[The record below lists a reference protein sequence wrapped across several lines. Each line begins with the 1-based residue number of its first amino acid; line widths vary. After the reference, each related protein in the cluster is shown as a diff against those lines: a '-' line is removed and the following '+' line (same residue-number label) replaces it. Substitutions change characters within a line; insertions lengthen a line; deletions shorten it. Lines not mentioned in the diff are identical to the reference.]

1 MFEYIF
7 LGTAASAPSIRRG
20 LTANLVLHNDQR
32 FLIDCG
38 EGTQRQILQSG
49 LGFRRLD
56 KVLITH
62 SHLDHILG
70 LGGLMSTLARWE
82 NKQTIEIWAGRA
94 ALQRIKDLLFKV
106 VLREHQLD
114 VKIELCEIQP
124 GLLMKS
130 GSFELHAVP
139 VQHRGPD
146 CFGFVFEEKPHR
158 PFLAETAQALGVP
171 FGPERRLLVQGQAIT
186 LSDGR
191 VVQPDAVLGDWQAG
205 AKLVHIGDC
214 GDTRNLVDVCQHADA
229 LVIEATYNES
239 ERAMAKQFGHLT
251 ARQAAELAQTA
262 QVKHLYLTHI
272 SRRYREKELR
282 DEARAVF
289 SDTFIAHDFDTFTAK
304 RGQSGKPSTL
314 ARAELDE

>member
-1 MFEYIF
+1 
-7 LGTAASAPSIRRG
+7 
-20 LTANLVLHNDQR
+20 
-32 FLIDCG
+32 
-38 EGTQRQILQSG
+38 
-49 LGFRRLD
+49 
-56 KVLITH
+56 
-62 SHLDHILG
+62 
-70 LGGLMSTLARWE
+70 
-82 NKQTIEIWAGRA
+82 
-94 ALQRIKDLLFKV
+94 
-106 VLREHQLD
+106 
-114 VKIELCEIQP
+114 
-124 GLLMKS
+124 MKS

-282 DEARAVF
+282 DEARQSCAM
-289 SDTFIAHDFDTFTAK
+289 K
-304 RGQSGKPSTL
+304 RGRFFRTRSLPTTSTPSPPSADKVASPAHL
-314 ARAELDE
+314 PAPN